1 MWTSEDK
8 KVHFCKFGAQTKKIC
23 MKITSKVLAIAL
35 VGTILIGGCKKKGC
49 TDPLATNYSAEAKKD
64 DESCSYV
71 PVIVLN
77 GDASVTAN
85 LNSTYTDEGATA
97 TNNDGSSVT
106 VTADITAVNTS
117 STGTYTVTY
126 TATNETGTATATRA
140 VTVVIGQSVWTS
152 NTWEITSDCGA
163 TAFPLASPPT
173 ISAGGSSA
181 LIFDSFFTAV
191 GGTANATI
199 NGSTITFSNQTINI
213 TVGDVIFSGT
223 GTMNAS
229 GTEFTV
235 NYSYENTTP
244 FIGEIGTCTAV
255 YTKQ

>member
-1 MWTSEDK
+1 
-8 KVHFCKFGAQTKKIC
+8 
-23 MKITSKVLAIAL
+23 MKTTSKFLAIAL
-35 VGTILIGGCKKKGC
+35 VGAILIGGCKKKGC

-85 LNSTYTDEGATA
+85 LNSTYIDEGATA
-97 TNNDGSSVT
+97 TNGDGSSVN

-117 STGTYTVTY
+117 STGVYTVTY
-126 TATNETGTATATRA
+126 TATNENGTATATRT
-140 VTVVIGQSVWTS
+140 VTVVIGQSAWTS
-152 NTWEITSDCGA
+152 STWEISSDCGA
-163 TAFPLASPPT
+163 IAFPLATPPT

-181 LIFDSFFTAV
+181 LIFDNFFTLL

-199 NGSTITFSNQTINI
+199 NGSTITFPNQTIGI
-213 TVGDVIFSGT
+213 TLGEVIFSGN

-244 FIGEIGTCTAV
+244 GIGGLGTCTAV